1 MPKIEDFVEGDP
13 VVEDVEDD
21 SDEDS
26 DDDGPP
32 ERERPACK
40 PFFLAM
46 RGVEKRKSRYPP
58 PPHPD
63 PSVIVIQGMPPTLLH
78 GLTNPCMA
86 RS

>member
-32 ERERPACK
+32 ERERPAC
-40 PFFLAM
+40 
-46 RGVEKRKSRYPP
+46 E
-58 PPHPD
+58 PHPFW
-63 PSVIVIQGMPPTLLH
+63 
-78 GLTNPCMA
+78 C
-86 RS
+86 